1 MNGQK
6 KPDRQHNQRLQLNSL
21 TGWIGSVVLKFIVK
35 QTNHQTNRNVKMHDI
50 CLSVDTTNK
59 TDDEQLK

>member
-6 KPDRQHNQRLQLNSL
+6 KTRQTTQSEMNSL